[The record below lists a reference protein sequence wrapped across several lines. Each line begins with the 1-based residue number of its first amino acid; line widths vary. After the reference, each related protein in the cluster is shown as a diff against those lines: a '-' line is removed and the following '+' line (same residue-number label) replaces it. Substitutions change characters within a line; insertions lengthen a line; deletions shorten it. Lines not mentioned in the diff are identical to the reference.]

1 MLTFRRRWYA
11 SRVAG
16 TSLEKAWNTKLPRKS
31 ADWREAS
38 FLVCDAEM
46 SSLDSERGELL
57 SVGWVCVD
65 QGAIDLETSRHYLLK
80 AQSSVGQSATIHQLR
95 DCELTDGKSESELLD
110 LFLSAAAGRVLVFH
124 NAALDIA
131 FLNKLMLRKFSSPL
145 LMPTIDTLL
154 LEQARL
160 RRRDIVIQPG
170 DLRLHACRERYN
182 LPAYPGHN
190 ALVDALAT
198 AELFIAQ
205 AKSQSGAGQLSL
217 RVFL

>member
-1 MLTFRRRWYA
+1 MLKLRRWWCA

-16 TSLEKAWNTKLPRKS
+16 TALGRAWSTELPRKH

-46 SSLDSERGELL
+46 SSLDADEGELL
-57 SVGWVCVD
+57 SLGWVCIEH
-65 QGAIDLETSRHYLLK
+65 GAIGLESSRHYLLK
-80 AQSSVGQSATIHQLR
+80 ARNSVGQSATIHQLR
-95 DCELTDGKSESELLD
+95 DCQLTAGKAEEDVLE

-124 NAALDIA
+124 NAALDTA
-131 FLNKLMLRKFSSPL
+131 FLNKLTHRVYGSPL
-145 LMPTIDTLL
+145 LMPTVDTLL

-160 RRRDIVIQPG
+160 RRRDVVIKRD
-170 DLRLHACRERYN
+170 DLRLHRCRERYK

-205 AKSQSGAGQLSL
+205 AKKQSGTGRLSL
-217 RVFL
+217 RAFL